1 MLAPVVQ
8 SDRKSPANGRGRTG
22 ALTKGIFTKGAANS
36 SPAASETAIFKDT
49 IMIKDRPF
57 DRAFEGIVIYPLNV
71 QELAEKAWPSVNKEM
86 TIGGVRVKVRAF
98 SR

>member
-8 SDRKSPANGRGRTG
+8 TDKKSPANGRGRTG

-36 SPAASETAIFKDT
+36 SPAAGETAIFKDT

-57 DRAFEGIVIYPLNV
+57 DRAFEGIVIY
-71 QELAEKAWPSVNKEM
+71 QEELAEKAWPSVNKEM